1 MSTVKANAIIDASGG
16 NTATINS
23 MTPTADSLQGF
34 RNRIINGDMRI
45 GQRNAGASVTINNTA
60 SYTLDRWYE
69 RCVGGAGSAV
79 ITVQRSSTAPTGFT
93 NSKLL
98 TVTTSKSPAVSE
110 QFWGYQA
117 IEGFNLADFG
127 LGSASA
133 STFKLSFWV
142 RSSVT
147 GTYSVAFQNS
157 AQSRSYVATYTVNV
171 ANTFEY
177 KTVTVTG
184 DTTGTWLTDN
194 GVGMYVFFDT
204 GSGSNFN
211 TTAGAWTAGTY
222 YRTSGSV
229 SLISNSGATFYITG
243 VQLEVGSVATPFER
257 RDYGRELILC
267 QRYYYKTA
275 TISAGVISVGV
286 FASTTTNF
294 SAFGSFPV
302 RLRTDP
308 SALETSGSAS
318 DYQYNGTNTTI
329 CNAVPTF
336 STRTSKDMYQVNAS
350 VSSGLTA
357 GQGSSFV
364 TPTGNG
370 YLAWSAEL

>member
-1 MSTVKANAIIDASGG
+1 M
-16 NTATINS
+16 
-23 MTPTADSLQGF
+23 
-34 RNRIINGDMRI
+34 
-45 GQRNAGASVTINNTA
+45 
-60 SYTLDRWYE
+60 
-69 RCVGGAGSAV
+69 
-79 ITVQRSSTAPTGFT
+79 TVQRSSTAPTGFI

-98 TVTTSKSPAVSE
+98 TVTTSKSPAASE

-127 LGSASA
+127 LGTASA
-133 STFKLSFWV
+133 ITFTLSFWV

-157 AQSRSYVATYTVNV
+157 AQSRSYVATYTVNA

-194 GVGMYVFFDT
+194 GVGIYVFFDT

-229 SLISNSGATFYITG
+229 SLVANSGATFYITG
-243 VQLEVGSVATPFER
+243 VQLDRGSVATSFDF

-267 QRYYYKTA
+267 QRYFQVVS
-275 TISAGVISVGV
+275 SALVGC
-286 FASTTTNF
+286 FANTTTYTGSYTNPVVMRAAPTASVTAAIRLSDIYSSSYTQSSGAIVIGGNYADSGQYELGNF
-294 SAFGSFPV
+294 SGA
-302 RLRTDP
+302 
-308 SALETSGSAS
+308 
-318 DYQYNGTNTTI
+318 
-329 CNAVPTF
+329 
-336 STRTSKDMYQVNAS
+336 
-350 VSSGLTA
+350 TA
-357 GQGSSFV
+357 GRFALQYTAGIAGKILLSS
-364 TPTGNG
+364 
-370 YLAWSAEL
+370 EL